1 VILRKVH
8 NTFHRRAQAGTKAAS
23 QQNETIARDRQRP
36 AFVEKGVGSMAAKI
50 KQKKRQQKRAP
61 KQRSSWRGMLRFG
74 LVVFPVE
81 AFNAHA
87 RGQGPIAFHQLHAT
101 CHSGI
106 HYQKVCPVH
115 GEVSND
121 EIVSGYEYR
130 PGEYVEFEP
139 EELDNLRSEKERA
152 LTIDAFISP
161 RDLDAIYFDGRMY
174 FLAPA
179 GEEAKEPYV
188 VLVRAMEHL
197 ERNGVGE
204 IVFSGRKEV
213 VLVRPYA
220 GSLQMAMLNYATEI
234 EQPPA
239 AKPMKV
245 AANAKT
251 MKLAE
256 ELIENYTY
264 DHFDFAHYVDRYEE
278 ELRKLIEAKLHG
290 QKIVAPKEEEE
301 PEVYNLMD
309 ALRRSM
315 AQTKKRPRAAAKSSS
330 GHPSPST
337 ERKRRSRSHRRAS

>member
-1 VILRKVH
+1 M
-8 NTFHRRAQAGTKAAS
+8 
-23 QQNETIARDRQRP
+23 P
-36 AFVEKGVGSMAAKI
+36 AKMKEKKN
-50 KQKKRQQKRAP
+50 KQKRTS

-87 RGQGPIAFHQLHAT
+87 RGRGPIAFHQLHAT
-101 CHSGI
+101 CHSRI
-106 HYQKVCPVH
+106 NYQKVCPIH

-130 PGEYVEFEP
+130 PGEYVEIEP
-139 EELDNLRSEKERA
+139 EELDSLRSEKERA
-152 LTIDAFISP
+152 LSIDAFIPP
-161 RDLDAIYFDGRMY
+161 RDLDPIYFDGRMY

-179 GEEAKEPYV
+179 GEEAREPYA

-197 ERNGVGE
+197 ERDGVGE

-234 EQPPA
+234 EQPSA
-239 AKPMKV
+239 AKP
-245 AANAKT
+245 AKT
-251 MKLAE
+251 VNSKTLKLAE
-256 ELIENYTY
+256 ELIENYPD
-264 DHFDFAHYVDRYEE
+264 DHFDFARYVDRYEE
-278 ELRKLIEAKLHG
+278 ELRNLIDAKING
-290 QKIVAPKEEEE
+290 RKIVAPKEEEE
-301 PEVYNLMD
+301 PKVYNLMD

-315 AQTKKRPRAAAKSSS
+315 AQTKKRPDAAAQSSK
-330 GHPSPST
+330 GHRSPPA